1 MEAFSVRAAG
11 RFAACALSLLAC
23 GGGCA
28 EGTQNEQLSEDTL
41 RGPTEAAGGST
52 SGNAGMPG
60 AGDTAMPMAGMTNA
74 GAGMSGVSGGETTGG
89 GGVGGAGG
97 MPSGGMGGSTAGGGM
112 GGGGMAG
119 MAGGGM
125 AGMGG
130 QAPTGFRY
138 AKFVATSE
146 QSGAVWSSC
155 AELEIMGPGGTKLNR
170 SKWVIVAD
178 SQETVD
184 ENTPA
189 TAAIDGDAATFWHTA
204 WAPAPDDV
212 NDAKLPH
219 SLTVDL
225 VTTQAITG
233 FSYLPRQTGTHGH
246 IKGWEF
252 YVSKDGVDW
261 GTAVKKGT
269 FPDVITLQVVTF

>member
-1 MEAFSVRAAG
+1 VEAFSVRAAG
-11 RFAACALSLLAC
+11 RFVACALSLLSL

-41 RGPTEAAGGST
+41 RGPTEASGGST
-52 SGNAGMPG
+52 SGSAGMPS
-60 AGDTAMPMAGMTNA
+60 AGDTAMPVAGMTNA
-74 GAGMSGVSGGETTGG
+74 AAGMSGVSGSETPGG
-89 GGVGGAGG
+89 GGAGG
-97 MPSGGMGGSTAGGGM
+97 AAGTASGGMGGSGMAGGGAGGGMAGGGM
-112 GGGGMAG
+112 GGI
-119 MAGGGM
+119 
-125 AGMGG
+125 GG

-138 AKFVATSE
+138 AKLVATSE

-170 SKWVIVAD
+170 GGWTIVAD
-178 SQETVD
+178 SEETVD

-189 TAAIDGDAATFWHTA
+189 VAAIDGDTATFWHTA
-204 WAPAPDDV
+204 WAPAPNDV

-225 VTTQAITG
+225 VTTQPITG

-246 IKGWEF
+246 VKDWEF
-252 YVSKDGVDW
+252 YVSKNGVDW

-269 FPDVITLQVVTF
+269 FPDVIALQTITF